1 MHALRRFI
9 QIEMDERGWQAKDL
23 VKASG
28 LSKQL
33 VSQLLNDDREVL
45 PQLPKTETLAALA
58 RAFSG
63 LSLGHVTTIAVQALG
78 VPDVQPPV
86 VVHEISQA
94 TDAELLLELLARTER
109 RKEGGEREQR
119 SSAPIT
125 AALTRELRHAELDL
139 AEWEASMTETEGGRR
154 QREILRAKV
163 EELRQELR
171 RQVNQNTERVVTDS
185 PGAET
190 AL

>member
-9 QIEMDERGWQAKDL
+9 QNEMDERGWQAKDL

-45 PQLPKTETLAALA
+45 PQLPKTDTLAAIA

-78 VPDVQPPV
+78 VPDVQPPI
-86 VVHEISQA
+86 VVHEISKA
-94 TDAELLLELLARTER
+94 TDTELLLELLARTER
-109 RKEGGEREQR
+109 RKGGGERDQR

-125 AALTRELRHAELDL
+125 AALTRELHHAELDL
-139 AEWEASMTETEGGRR
+139 AEWEASMTETDGARK

-163 EELRQELR
+163 DELRNELR
-171 RQVNQNTERVVTDS
+171 RQTKVETERDVSDS
-185 PGAET
+185 SGAES